1 MRGNWKVV
9 AAAIILVGAVLSQ
22 GARAADRAAL
32 VIGNAA
38 YQAVTPLANPVNDAT
53 DMADA
58 LRGLGYA
65 TTLVTDGSLD
75 AMNQGL
81 RDFLRDADGAGSA
94 VIFYAGHGVQVNG
107 KNFLVPVDAV
117 VQDELDLDTRT
128 VSLDKLLD
136 LVDRSAVKVKI
147 VILDA
152 CRDNPLARSVVR
164 GGGTRGLAC
173 IDLPASSA
181 KGTLIAFSTAPGSV
195 AQDGTGRN
203 SPFTE
208 ALLKSIATPGLDIRA
223 MFGQVR
229 ADVDAATQGA
239 QTPWVN
245 EAIVGSFSFAG
256 GGEQAQQTEPKAEPT
271 TSKPVKPLVEE
282 EVGLPPIEPQ
292 QQVAP
297 NNSSGVEFLFADSD
311 TRYLTYDELAGLS
324 TAQLRIA
331 RNEIFARKGRF
342 MKDDALRAYFEQ
354 FSWYAPFTWDVQLN
368 AVEKENV
375 ALIQS
380 LEAQ

>member
-1 MRGNWKVV
+1 MTLRRFVMAALVV
-9 AAAIILVGAVLSQ
+9 LAGAAQ
-22 GARAADRAAL
+22 GGPADAAEHAAL

-38 YQAVTPLANPVNDAT
+38 YQSVTPLANPVNDAD
-53 DMADA
+53 DMANA

-75 AMNQGL
+75 AMNEGL
-81 RDFLRDADGAGSA
+81 RQFLRDADGASA
-94 VIFYAGHGVQVNG
+94 ATIFYAGHGVQVNG
-107 KNFLVPVDAV
+107 KNFLIPVDAV
-117 VQDELDLDTRT
+117 VRDELDLDTKA

-136 LVDRSAVKVKI
+136 LVDRSGVKVKI

-152 CRDNPLARSVVR
+152 CRDNPLARSLVR
-164 GGGTRGLAC
+164 GAGTRGLARVE
-173 IDLPASSA
+173 LPASSA

-256 GGEQAQQTEPKAEPT
+256 GAATAQQSQTSGAVVTPQVPT
-271 TSKPVKPLVEE
+271 PPVEE
-282 EVGLPPIEPQ
+282 EIGLPSTNKPQ
-292 QQVAP
+292 QEAAL
-297 NNSSGVEFLFADSD
+297 NHSAAEFIFADSD
-311 TRYLTYDELAGLS
+311 RRYLTYEELSVLS
-324 TAQLRIA
+324 SGKLRVA

-342 MKDDALRAYFEQ
+342 MKDANLRAYFEQ
-354 FSWYAPFTWDVQLN
+354 FSWYSPFTWEVTLN
-368 AVEKENV
+368 PIEKENV

-380 LEAQ
+380 MEAQ